1 MNSQEFSKINETN
14 ENKSVEKP
22 LNLFENENVDAT
34 VARINN
40 SSSLENRDNITNTF
54 DSQTRLNLM
63 SPTMTMKTDM

>member
-14 ENKSVEKP
+14 ENKSIEKP

-54 DSQTRLNLM
+54 DSQTLLNLM